1 MTARAPE
8 VAVRIEDARWRRVPR
23 IAVRTRRAVR
33 AALAACAPRYRAS
46 ETSVVLTSDAAVA
59 KLNAQWR
66 NKRGPTDVLS
76 FPADDRPRRR
86 GAAAR
91 AKAASAGRIAK
102 VRAKRG
108 EGGPVLLGD
117 VVVAYG
123 VAVRDSRA
131 EGKALGDHLAHLVV
145 HGTLHLVGYDHD
157 SDDAAERMEA
167 LERRI
172 LGTLGLPDP
181 YRSA

>member
-1 MTARAPE
+1 VRARASDVE
-8 VAVRIEDARWRRVPR
+8 VRIEDARWRRVPR
-23 IAVRTRRAVR
+23 VAARTRRAVG
-33 AALAACAPRYRAS
+33 AALAGARPRLEAS
-46 ETSVVLTSDAAVA
+46 ETSVVLTGDAAIA

-76 FPADDRPRRR
+76 FPAADHRRRR
-86 GAAAR
+86 GA
-91 AKAASAGRIAK
+91 
-102 VRAKRG
+102 
-108 EGGPVLLGD
+108 PPLLGD

-123 VAVRDSRA
+123 VAARDARA
-131 EGKALGDHLAHLVV
+131 MGRPLGDHLAHLVV
-145 HGTLHLVGYDHD
+145 HGTLHLLGYDHETD
-157 SDDAAERMEA
+157 SEAERMEA

>member
-1 MTARAPE
+1 VTARAPE

-23 IAVRTRRAVR
+23 VAVRTRRAVR

-76 FPADDRPRRR
+76 FPADDRPLRR
-86 GAAAR
+86 G
-91 AKAASAGRIAK
+91 
-102 VRAKRG
+102 
-108 EGGPVLLGD
+108 GPALLGD

-131 EGKALGDHLAHLVV
+131 EGKPLGDHLAHLVV

-167 LERRI
+167 IERRI

>member
-1 MTARAPE
+1 VTARAPE
-8 VAVRIEDARWRRVPR
+8 IAVRIEDARWRRVPR
-23 IAVRTRRAVR
+23 AAARARRAVR
-33 AALAACAPRYRAS
+33 AALGACAPRYRAA
-46 ETSVVLTSDAAVA
+46 ETSVVLTSDVAIA

-66 NKRGPTDVLS
+66 KKRGPTDVLS
-76 FPADDRPRRR
+76 FPSDDDRPRR
-86 GAAAR
+86 
-91 AKAASAGRIAK
+91 S
-102 VRAKRG
+102 
-108 EGGPVLLGD
+108 GPPALLGD

-123 VAVRDSRA
+123 VAARDARA
-131 EGKALGDHLAHLVV
+131 AGKPLGDHLAHLVV

-157 SDDAAERMEA
+157 SDDTAERMEA

>member
-23 IAVRTRRAVR
+23 VAARARRAVR
-33 AALAACAPRYRAS
+33 AALAACPPRHRAS
-46 ETSVVLTSDAAVA
+46 ETSVVLISDAAIA
-59 KLNAQWR
+59 RLNAAWR

-76 FPADDRPRRR
+76 FPADDRPRRG
-86 GAAAR
+86 GAPAC
-91 AKAASAGRIAK
+91 AKPASAGRIAK
-102 VRAKRG
+102 APAKKG
-108 EGGPVLLGD
+108 EGRPALLGD
-117 VVVAYG
+117 VAVAYG
-123 VAVRDSRA
+123 VAARDARA
-131 EGKALGDHLAHLVV
+131 AGKPLGDHLAHLVV
-145 HGTLHLVGYDHD
+145 HGTLHLMGYDHD

>member
-1 MTARAPE
+1 M
-8 VAVRIEDARWRRVPR
+8 RIEDARWRRVPGVT
-23 IAVRTRRAVR
+23 ARTRRAVR
-33 AALAACAPRYRAS
+33 AALAACAPRYRAA
-46 ETSVVLTSDAAVA
+46 ETSVVLTGDAAIA

-76 FPADDRPRRR
+76 FPADDRPRR
-86 GAAAR
+86 GGVPAC
-91 AKAASAGRIAK
+91 AKPASAGRTAK
-102 VRAKRG
+102 ARAKRD
-108 EGGPVLLGD
+108 EGRPALLGD

-131 EGKALGDHLAHLVV
+131 EGKPLGDHLAHLVV
-145 HGTLHLVGYDHD
+145 HGTLHLMGYDHD

>member
-8 VAVRIEDARWRRVPR
+8 VAVRIEDARWRRVPGVT
-23 IAVRTRRAVR
+23 ARTRRAVR
-33 AALAACAPRYRAS
+33 AALAACAPRYRAA
-46 ETSVVLTSDAAVA
+46 ETSVVLTGDAAIA

-76 FPADDRPRRR
+76 FPADDRPRR
-86 GAAAR
+86 
-91 AKAASAGRIAK
+91 
-102 VRAKRG
+102 
-108 EGGPVLLGD
+108 GGVPALLGD

-131 EGKALGDHLAHLVV
+131 EGKPLGDHLAHLVV

>member
-1 MTARAPE
+1 VTARAPE

-23 IAVRTRRAVR
+23 VAARARRAVR
-33 AALAACAPRYRAS
+33 AALAACPPRHRAS
-46 ETSVVLTSDAAVA
+46 ETSVVLISDAAIA
-59 KLNAQWR
+59 RLNAAWR

-76 FPADDRPRRR
+76 FPADDRPRRG
-86 GAAAR
+86 GAPA
-91 AKAASAGRIAK
+91 
-102 VRAKRG
+102 
-108 EGGPVLLGD
+108 LLGD
-117 VVVAYG
+117 VAVAYG
-123 VAVRDSRA
+123 VAARDARA
-131 EGKALGDHLAHLVV
+131 AGKPLGDHLAHLVV
-145 HGTLHLVGYDHD
+145 HGTLHLMGYDHD

>member
-1 MTARAPE
+1 VTARAPE

-23 IAVRTRRAVR
+23 VAARARRAVR
-33 AALAACAPRYRAS
+33 AALAACPPRHRAS
-46 ETSVVLTSDAAVA
+46 ETSVVLISDAAIA
-59 KLNAQWR
+59 RLNAAWR

-76 FPADDRPRRR
+76 FPADDRARRR
-86 GAAAR
+86 GAPA
-91 AKAASAGRIAK
+91 
-102 VRAKRG
+102 
-108 EGGPVLLGD
+108 LLGD
-117 VVVAYG
+117 VAVAYG
-123 VAVRDSRA
+123 VAARDARA
-131 EGKALGDHLAHLVV
+131 AGKPLGDHLAHLVV
-145 HGTLHLVGYDHD
+145 HGTLHLMGYDHD